1 MLADQLAEAVA
12 DFGTTEVPFFPL
24 TGWGGSF
31 FNSRED
37 GAGSANDPISL
48 AKAEHRSLNQQ
59 IEFLLDRSVSAEDR
73 QYPEG
78 SQTGKSERNGKR

>member
-1 MLADQLAEAVA
+1 VPKRMEDSKVA
-12 DFGTTEVPFFPL
+12 ILVRIRPGLKAKLVD
-24 TGWGGSF
+24 
-31 FNSRED
+31 
-37 GAGSANDPISL
+37 L